1 MDVKDLSKARGSVME
16 IDTKKEKEVVVV
28 SVKGRMDAVTSLEFD
43 QRMSALISAGENM
56 FLINLSQLEF
66 ISSSGLRSVL
76 KLAKQLKAKNG
87 KVLFAALRDPVHD
100 VFKISGF
107 STIFKIYETEEE
119 ALRA

>member
-1 MDVKDLSKARGSVME
+1 ME
-16 IDTKKEKEVVVV
+16 IDTRKEKGVVVV
-28 SVKGRMDAVTSLEFD
+28 SVKGRMDAITSLEFD
-43 QRMSALISAGENM
+43 QSMSNLVSAGENM

-76 KLAKQLKAKNG
+76 KLAKELKANNG
-87 KVLFAALRDPVHD
+87 KILFAALRDPVFN

-107 STIFKIYETEEE
+107 NTIFKIYDTEED